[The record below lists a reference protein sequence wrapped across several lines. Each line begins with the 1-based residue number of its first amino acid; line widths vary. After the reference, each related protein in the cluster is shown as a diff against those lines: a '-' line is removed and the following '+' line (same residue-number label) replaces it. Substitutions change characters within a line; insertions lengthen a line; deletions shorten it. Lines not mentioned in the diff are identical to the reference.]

1 MDTIKIDVFYE
12 SDDTNRKLL
21 HEKGFLKTPSRSPHN
36 SPVHKANP
44 LYLIKEPI
52 DDDLF
57 DGEDIKNDYVHNTP
71 PFYKRKRI
79 VTYKKEHDDSVEN
92 YDIKEH
98 SHHKTNHHVKKDDD
112 SDESVENMHHKTN
125 HHVKKDDDS
134 DESFEN
140 IHHKTNH
147 VKKDDDSDISDD
159 IPEKAIWRSC
169 CFQLDPRCLAYAGQF
184 TISMTVLGISTYMLL
199 QADGDCNKS
208 SPYIGII
215 SFLLGKILST
225 VVSSA

>member
-1 MDTIKIDVFYE
+1 MDTIKIDVYE

-36 SPVHKANP
+36 SPVHNRVNP
-44 LYLIKEPI
+44 LYLIKEPV

-57 DGEDIKNDYVHNTP
+57 DGHDIKNDYVHNTHP
-71 PFYKRKRI
+71 LYKRKRI
-79 VTYKKEHDDSVEN
+79 VTYKKEDDDTVEN
-92 YDIKEH
+92 YDTENH
-98 SHHKTNHHVKKDDD
+98 SHHKTKHLKKEHIAGDNSEESDCEIDEHV
-112 SDESVENMHHKTN
+112 HHKTN
-125 HHVKKDDDS
+125 HD
-134 DESFEN
+134 
-140 IHHKTNH
+140 
-147 VKKDDDSDISDD
+147 SDD